1 MKTQI
6 SPTTPIHDPG
16 TFAGR
21 SAAPGA
27 ASSPSPSPAAP
38 QHNADLRLIIEE
50 DEASGMIVYKTLDR
64 RTGEIVRQLPREE
77 VVRLKDAPSYAPGD
91 VADSRS

>member
-6 SPTTPIHDPG
+6 SPATPIHDPG
-16 TFAGR
+16 TFAGQP
-21 SAAPGA
+21 AAPRA
-27 ASSPSPSPAAP
+27 PSSPSPAAP

-50 DEASGMIVYKTLDR
+50 DEASGIIVYKTLDR

>member
-6 SPTTPIHDPG
+6 SPTSPIHDPG
-16 TFAGR
+16 TFTGR
-21 SAAPGA
+21 TAAPRATSAAAPT
-27 ASSPSPSPAAP
+27 AP

-50 DEASGMIVYKTLDR
+50 DEASGIIVYKTLDR

-77 VVRLKDAPSYAPGD
+77 VVRLRDAPSYTPGD